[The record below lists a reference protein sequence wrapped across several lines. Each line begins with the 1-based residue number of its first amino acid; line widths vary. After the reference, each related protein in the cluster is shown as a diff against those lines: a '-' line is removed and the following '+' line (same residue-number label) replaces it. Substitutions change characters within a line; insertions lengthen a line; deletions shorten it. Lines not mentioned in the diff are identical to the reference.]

1 MNKTLLFC
9 CALLALAAPT
19 AFADANG
26 GLDLTA
32 VACNT
37 NTTPPPL
44 TTFNFDC
51 ADPGTPQTL
60 YACFQITTT
69 QDSVVGL
76 DAHLELT
83 VDDPGLPDWWHFE
96 DGGCNA
102 GGVAADLML
111 RASLCV
117 GAVNPWGTGG
127 QAGPVAYGPATHGP
141 NTGNFFVSVSRPTPV
156 KLEAGTNY
164 FAFNLNFFS
173 DNATQS
179 GGKCGGC
186 GRGAVLAWYATP
198 SGQVPPS
205 AALLINVRAAAQAGG
220 EAAPYVI
227 SGPGLVGNTIS
238 FAVAPTPT
246 RNRTWGQL
254 KSLYR

>member
-1 MNKTLLFC
+1 MNKELLLS
-9 CALLALAAPT
+9 CALLALPAPQ
-19 AFADANG
+19 ASADGNG

-37 NTTPPPL
+37 NTTPPPS

-51 ADPGTPQTL
+51 ADPGVPQTVF
-60 YACFQITTT
+60 ACFQITTT

-96 DGGCNA
+96 SGGCNA
-102 GGVAADLML
+102 GGVLLDLVPST
-111 RASLCV
+111 SLCV
-117 GAVNPWGTGG
+117 GATNPWETGNMAFAPG
-127 QAGPVAYGPATHGP
+127 DQGP
-141 NTGNFFVSVSRPTPV
+141 NSGHFVVSVSRPTPI
-156 KLEAGTNY
+156 KLNAGTNY

-186 GRGAVLAWYATP
+186 GIAAVLAWASTP
-198 SGQVPPS
+198 SGQISPPA
-205 AALLINVRAAAQAGG
+205 AALINIRTAAQAGG